1 MQTAGSLFD
10 SGPSGTRITGA
21 VVLGVQALEGETSAA
36 CEGVGI

>member
-10 SGPSGTRITGA
+10 SRPSGTRIPGA
-21 VVLGVQALEGETSAA
+21 FVLGIQALEGETPAA